1 MDSQV
6 GKLRLWQPLTQYM
19 GTLRHHQCNCTMY
32 VYLYSCSL
40 LEIKLPLQLPLQL
53 DRANDGIN
61 SLDPLV
67 NGYFN

>member
-40 LEIKLPLQLPLQL
+40 LEIKLMLLLLLHL
-53 DRANDGIN
+53 DRASDGIN
-61 SLDPLV
+61 ALDSFV